1 MASGIGV
8 VIVAAGRGM
17 RLAKGDK
24 AVLKLEGEPLF
35 YKSLKTFQSIK
46 SIKEIV
52 LVLRKSNFPLA
63 RKNIKGNN
71 ITLVA
76 GGAKR
81 TDSVFNG
88 LGALSEGI
96 DRVLIHDAARP
107 FVTKQ
112 LVLNILKE
120 LKKHPA
126 VICGLKCSDT
136 LKLVKQGFIKKTL
149 CREDVYFVQT
159 PQGFKREVILKA
171 YKRVRM
177 RQLNLP
183 NSQFT
188 DEAQMVEAMGK
199 PVKMIKGEGLN
210 FKLTYPE
217 DLRLAKKIARGG
229 YSVGLGFDVHRI
241 SRRRKDLI
249 LGGIKIPSAFG
260 LVAVSDG
267 DVVLHALSDAL
278 CGAAG
283 LGDIGDYF
291 PPQDKRS
298 KGIDSRSIVEFILK
312 KVNKQFTI
320 GNLDVIIITDK
331 PRLFP
336 YKGKITASLRK
347 ILSLPSVNVKLKS
360 KEGLD
365 ILGGR
370 NSISCFV
377 FAALKK
383 QGCS

>member
-1 MASGIGV
+1 MASGIGI
-8 VIVAAGRGM
+8 VIVAAGRGV

-24 AVLKLEGEPLF
+24 ATLKLEGEPLF

-46 SIKEIV
+46 GIKQIV
-52 LVLRKSNFPLA
+52 LVLRKSNFPLT

-81 TDSVFNG
+81 IDSVFNG
-88 LGALSEGI
+88 LSALSEGI
-96 DRVLIHDAARP
+96 DQVLIHDAARP

-120 LKKHPA
+120 LKKYPA
-126 VICGLKCSDT
+126 VICGLKCPDT
-136 LKLVKQGFIKKTL
+136 LKLVKQGVIKKTL
-149 CREDVYFVQT
+149 SREDVYFAQT
-159 PQGFKREVILKA
+159 PQGFRREVILKA
-171 YKRVRM
+171 YKRFRVRK
-177 RQLNLP
+177 LNRL

-217 DLRLAKKIARGG
+217 DLKLAKEIARED
-229 YSVGLGFDVHRI
+229 YRTGLGFDVHRI
-241 SRRRKDLI
+241 NRSRKDLI
-249 LGGIKIPSAFG
+249 LAGVKIPSVFG

-267 DVVLHALSDAL
+267 DVVLHAVSDAL
-278 CGAAG
+278 CGATG

-291 PPQDKRS
+291 PPQDKKS
-298 KGIDSRSIVEFILK
+298 AGIDSRSIVEFILGK
-312 KVNKQFTI
+312 INKQFRI

-336 YKGKITASLRK
+336 YKRKITASLRK
-347 ILSLPSVNVKLKS
+347 ILSLSSVNVKLKS

-370 NSISCFV
+370 NSISCFA
-377 FAALKK
+377 FASLKK